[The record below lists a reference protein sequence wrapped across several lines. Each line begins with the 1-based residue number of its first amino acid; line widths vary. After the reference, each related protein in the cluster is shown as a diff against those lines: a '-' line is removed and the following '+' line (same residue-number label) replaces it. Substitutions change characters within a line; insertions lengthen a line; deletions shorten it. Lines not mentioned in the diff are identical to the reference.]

1 MQFGAAYIRV
11 STENQ
16 DEYSPEAQ
24 KRLILD
30 YAKKHDIVINKEHIF
45 EDIGISGTKA
55 EKRAAFQK
63 MIALAKSKEHPFDLI
78 LVWKFSRFARN
89 QEESILYKSLLNR
102 SNVSVVSVSEPII
115 DGPFG
120 SLIERILEW
129 MDEYYSIRLSGE
141 VKRGMMQKA
150 LNGGYN
156 GKIPFGYVMGSQKI
170 PIPEPTQAEIVK
182 QIFDLYVNQKESIS
196 NIALILNNTGYRTAS
211 GNQFER
217 RIIHYILENPFY
229 IGKIR
234 WNYAPRARGKQ
245 KDGEVV
251 IREGKH
257 EPIISL
263 SSFDQAQK
271 RIKHSYETFHGSVRR
286 VPSATAKHW
295 LSGILKCVHCGASLA
310 FCNGSNN
317 KYFQC
322 WRFNKGTCGKS
333 SYINAKKA
341 ELYVLDGLKQLLL
354 SDSIMYKKIP
364 AKNYTADESLLTER
378 LKDIEKK
385 EERIKLAYMDG
396 IDSLEEYK
404 ENKTLLEKQKA
415 KLKKQ
420 LSPPKPVP
428 TKNSDSAILDNIR
441 NVIKILESNS
451 DTTKKAEA
459 IRSICSQITFDKTN
473 DLMIFD
479 LFIIE

>member
-24 KRLILD
+24 KRLIMD
-30 YAKKHDIVINKEHIF
+30 YAKKHDIIINKEHIF

-55 EKRAAFQK
+55 DKRAAFQE

-89 QEESILYKSLLNR
+89 QEESILYKSLLSR
-102 SNVSVVSVSEPII
+102 SNVSVISVSEPII

-156 GKIPFGYVMGSQKI
+156 GKIPFGYVMGPNK
-170 PIPEPTQAEIVK
+170 IPEPEPAQSDIVK
-182 QIFDLYVNQKESIS
+182 KIFDMYVNQKESIS

-211 GNQFER
+211 GNRFER

-229 IGKIR
+229 VGKIR

-245 KDGEVV
+245 KDGEIV
-251 IREGKH
+251 IRDGKH
-257 EPIISL
+257 KPLISQTL
-263 SSFDQAQK
+263 FDQAQE
-271 RIKHSYETFHGSVRR
+271 RIKMSYETFHGYVRR
-286 VPSATAKHW
+286 VPSAAAKHW

-310 FCNGSNN
+310 YCNGNKN

-341 ELYVLDGLKQLLL
+341 ELYVIDGLKGLLL

-364 AKNYTADESLLTER
+364 LKSLTVDKSLLNER

-415 KLKKQ
+415 KLMKQ
-420 LSPPKPVP
+420 LNPPEPIQRKD
-428 TKNSDSAILDNIR
+428 SDTTILRNIQ
-441 NVIKILESNS
+441 NVINILESDC

-459 IRSICSQITFDKTN
+459 IRSICSQITYDKTK

-479 LFIIE
+479 LFLIE

>member
-1 MQFGAAYIRV
+1 MRGAVTMQFGAAYIRV

-182 QIFDLYVNQKESIS
+182 QIF
-196 NIALILNNTGYRTAS
+196 
-211 GNQFER
+211 
-217 RIIHYILENPFY
+217 
-229 IGKIR
+229 
-234 WNYAPRARGKQ
+234 
-245 KDGEVV
+245 
-251 IREGKH
+251 EG
-257 EPIISL
+257 
-263 SSFDQAQK
+263 
-271 RIKHSYETFHGSVRR
+271 
-286 VPSATAKHW
+286 
-295 LSGILKCVHCGASLA
+295 
-310 FCNGSNN
+310 
-317 KYFQC
+317 
-322 WRFNKGTCGKS
+322 
-333 SYINAKKA
+333 
-341 ELYVLDGLKQLLL
+341 
-354 SDSIMYKKIP
+354 
-364 AKNYTADESLLTER
+364 
-378 LKDIEKK
+378 
-385 EERIKLAYMDG
+385 
-396 IDSLEEYK
+396 
-404 ENKTLLEKQKA
+404 ENKRMEK
-415 KLKKQ
+415 
-420 LSPPKPVP
+420 
-428 TKNSDSAILDNIR
+428 
-441 NVIKILESNS
+441 
-451 DTTKKAEA
+451 
-459 IRSICSQITFDKTN
+459 
-473 DLMIFD
+473 
-479 LFIIE
+479 